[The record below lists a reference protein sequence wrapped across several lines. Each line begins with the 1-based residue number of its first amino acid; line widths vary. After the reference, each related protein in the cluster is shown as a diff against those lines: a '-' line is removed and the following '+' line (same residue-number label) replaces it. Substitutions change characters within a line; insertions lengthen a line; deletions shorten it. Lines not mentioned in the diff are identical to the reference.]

1 MKFLPS
7 LVICSALII
16 GGCASPESRTKTV
29 TATSAAAA
37 AAASDGESYVALG
50 SNIPKKGARRA
61 EDKTMNLQQMEND
74 RIINNG
80 TINSAH

>member
-7 LVICSALII
+7 LVIGSALIF
-16 GGCASPESRTKTV
+16 GGCASPESGTKTV
-29 TATSAAAA
+29 TATSAA

>member
-1 MKFLPS
+1 MKFLPL
-7 LVICSALII
+7 LVIGSALII
-16 GGCASPESRTKTV
+16 GGCASPESGTKT
-29 TATSAAAA
+29 A